1 MKTIQASVP
10 DYLAAL
16 AVEAAEKEKT
26 TLDQIVALALSAQ
39 LSAWK
44 LRENMEARARR
55 GRPEDLQAVLNDVAD
70 VSPVAGDEL

>member
-1 MKTIQASVP
+1 MKTIQANVP

-16 AVEAAEKEKT
+16 AAEAAAKDKT

-44 LRENMEARARR
+44 LRETMETRAQR
-55 GRPEDLQAVLNDVAD
+55 GRAEDLQAVLNDVAD
-70 VSPVAGDEL
+70 VPPVPGDEL

>member
-1 MKTIQASVP
+1 MKTIQANVP

-16 AVEAAEKEKT
+16 AAEAAAKEKT

-44 LRENMEARARR
+44 VRESMETRAQR

-70 VSPVAGDEL
+70 VPPEAGDEL